1 MRRSLRARDTGQ
13 RPLRTSA
20 ARRVF
25 FCREDLTMLTLSHW
39 RPANLFAAW
48 GAYWA
53 GLAAVTLT
61 PAALAVL
68 RATSSG
74 AHPSSVNASLGDH
87 GISITVMEAGRQ
99 TYVASAHVLP
109 AALLIAVPPLALF
122 ALWLW
127 RRSRALA
134 EVPESTPP
142 AALGVPAPDLAP
154 PPRPESSPAYPHSRA
169 PHA

>member
-1 MRRSLRARDTGQ
+1 
-13 RPLRTSA
+13 
-20 ARRVF
+20 
-25 FCREDLTMLTLSHW
+25 MLTLSHW

-61 PAALAVL
+61 PAALAIL

-74 AHPSSVNASLGDH
+74 AHPGSVNASLGDH

-99 TYVASAHVLP
+99 TWVASAQVLP
-109 AALLIAVPPLALF
+109 AVLWVAVPPLALF
-122 ALWLW
+122 ALWIW

-134 EVPESTPP
+134 EGPESTAP
-142 AALGVPAPDLAP
+142 AALGVPAPDFAP
-154 PPRPESSPAYPHSRA
+154 PAPPESAPVYPHSRA